1 MIKNNNSVALSND
14 LNVITLE
21 IKVYKHL
28 VDQGIF
34 EIGRSLKHVKENDL
48 VHDEWINCLKSIDII
63 EQKLSFLSK
72 LLLN

>member
-28 VDQGIF
+28 VGLGIF
-34 EIGRSLKHVKENDL
+34 EIGRSLKHVKENGSCSRWMD
-48 VHDEWINCLKSIDII
+48 
-63 EQKLSFLSK
+63 
-72 LLLN
+72 